1 MKDGEEISKFMQDS
15 TSNLRS
21 VGRTAIYAIIATS
34 WALSVEKG
42 VCPNPTIL
50 SSLFFAVLY
59 LAADFWYFY
68 YSAYKY
74 KNLLEQHFEPLT
86 DGDMEYLDKEK
97 NEKKVKE
104 ETKDIMKNG
113 ARCVSFMAGL
123 LFLSFLF
130 LLISLVVEFF

>member
-1 MKDGEEISKFMQDS
+1 MKDGEEISTYMQNS

-21 VGRTAIYAIIATS
+21 VGRTAVYAIIATS

-50 SSLFFAVLY
+50 CSLFFAILY
-59 LAADFWYFY
+59 IAVDFWYFY
-68 YSAYKY
+68 YSAFKY
-74 KNLLEQHFEPLT
+74 RNLLNQYFEPLT

-97 NEKKVKE
+97 NEEKVKE
-104 ETKDIMKNG
+104 ETKDIQNNG
-113 ARCVSFMAGL
+113 ARCVNIMASL

-130 LLISLVVEFF
+130 LLISLGVEFF